1 MSKLD
6 KVVKDEQE
14 KVGKRKAF
22 IAFVLDESGSM
33 STGREATIIGMNEQI
48 QQVKLT
54 FKDNKDVEPVV
65 TFVKFNGEVH
75 PIFVN
80 KGLDELKEITEQDY
94 QPNGG
99 TAMYDG
105 VGFTMNAL
113 EQHPDIGDA
122 SSTVLMVVV
131 SDGEENSSHEF
142 NSEKIA
148 EKVKGYNETKRWKFT
163 YLGANQDLG
172 VVSQRTGVLRANTA
186 SFNASSAQGYSVG
199 FSAHNRAFANYIS
212 ANANA
217 LTLNDLQEVSDSAF
231 YADSG
236 SESKS
241 GSSTGVGGSSVGSST
256 TTPTTE
262 ESKTE
267 VPTTV

>member
-1 MSKLD
+1 MSRLD
-6 KVVKDEQE
+6 KVEKAEEVKT
-14 KVGKRKAF
+14 GKRKAF

-33 STGREATIIGMNEQI
+33 STGREATIVGMNEQI
-48 QQVKLT
+48 QQVKST
-54 FKDNKDVEPVV
+54 FKDNADVEPVV
-65 TFVKFNGEVH
+65 TFVKFNGEVK

-80 KGLDELKEITEQDY
+80 KGLDELREITEQDY

-105 VGFTMNAL
+105 VGFVMNAL
-113 EQHPDIGDA
+113 EQHPDISDA
-122 SSTVLMVVV
+122 SSTVLVVVV
-131 SDGEENSSHEF
+131 SDGEENSSQEF
-142 NSEKIA
+142 TSEKIA

-172 VVSQRTGVLRANTA
+172 VVSQRTGVLRGNTA
-186 SFNASSAQGYSVG
+186 SFSAQNAQGYSAG
-199 FSAHNRAFANYIS
+199 FNTHNI
-212 ANANA
+212 A
-217 LTLNDLQEVSDSAF
+217 LASYLCDVSDRSLDLESLSVKAF
-231 YADSG
+231 YAGSG

-241 GSSTGVGGSSVGSST
+241 GSSTGVAGSST
-256 TTPTTE
+256 VSSTANSNTE